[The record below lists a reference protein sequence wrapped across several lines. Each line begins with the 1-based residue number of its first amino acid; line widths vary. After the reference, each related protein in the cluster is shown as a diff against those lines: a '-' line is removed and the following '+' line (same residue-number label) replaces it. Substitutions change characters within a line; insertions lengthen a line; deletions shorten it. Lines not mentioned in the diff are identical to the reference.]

1 VKNIYSKD
9 SKMYKAYI
17 VLYTCASSRAVHL
30 DLAVDATSETF
41 IRCFKRFMSRR
52 VIPGTMISD
61 NGKTFKSKEL
71 KEFCTSKRIKW
82 VHIIARSPW
91 WAGFY
96 ERLVRSVKRSYPKVV
111 SFRT

>member
-1 VKNIYSKD
+1 
-9 SKMYKAYI
+9 MYKAYI

-41 IRCFKRFMSRR
+41 IPSFKRFMSRR

-71 KEFCTSKRIKW
+71 K
-82 VHIIARSPW
+82 
-91 WAGFY
+91 
-96 ERLVRSVKRSYPKVV
+96 
-111 SFRT
+111 